1 MFFVT
6 IPLLQICRGIPSP
19 PLGTYLNFFFKSC
32 YLFLERG
39 VSERHHGTTES
50 SVVCLLFRLC
60 DKLLVL
66 EAELVEHERVVEG
79 RLLEVPVRPRGEF
92 RGVACIN

>member
-6 IPLLQICRGIPSP
+6 IPLLQIFPWNSFAA
-19 PLGTYLNFFFKSC
+19 LGDLLKLFFKSC
-32 YLFLERG
+32 YLILERG

-92 RGVACIN
+92 RGVVCIN